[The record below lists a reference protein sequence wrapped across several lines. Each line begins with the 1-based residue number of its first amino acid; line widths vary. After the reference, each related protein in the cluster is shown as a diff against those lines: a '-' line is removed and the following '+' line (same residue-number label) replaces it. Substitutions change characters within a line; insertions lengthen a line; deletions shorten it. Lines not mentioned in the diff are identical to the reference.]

1 MSTNTMVTTTKAQ
14 QIEFLR
20 DALDAQKE
28 LKMPKNLAERIAYT
42 LKNVKS
48 AVKSDLADL
57 IGEVTP
63 LLAKATAKKPVETS
77 TKPKTKTEPKPEKVE
92 DKSTKKPLKPKA
104 KAEPKTEPPKAK
116 TKKPKAK
123 TKKPKAK
130 DLFPATITTK
140 ELGNL
145 KKVADKFTTYEEL
158 VNTINGEDFDGE
170 LYILVPWTPEQ
181 IEEFKYSERFD
192 VPEVESFPENYDIL
206 QVVVA
211 CERVERFFAQSAY
224 TDALF
229 QFEGA
234 DLEPT
239 EYTDGAGNVLKNRFS
254 YNMEF
259 EFYVPVK

>member
-1 MSTNTMVTTTKAQ
+1 MSTTTNTMVTTTKAQ
-14 QIEFLR
+14 AIEFLR

-28 LKMPKNLAERIAYT
+28 LKMPKNLAERISYT

-77 TKPKTKTEPKPEKVE
+77 TKPKTKTKTEKVE
-92 DKSTKKPLKPKA
+92 DKSTKKPLKAKA
-104 KAEPKTEPPKAK
+104 KPKTEQPKAE
-116 TKKPKAK
+116 

-239 EYTDGAGNVLKNRFS
+239 EYTDGAGNVLVNRFS

-259 EFYVPVK
+259 EFYVPAK

>member
-1 MSTNTMVTTTKAQ
+1 MSTTTNTMVTTTKAQ
-14 QIEFLR
+14 AIEFLR

-28 LKMPKNLAERIAYT
+28 LKMPKNLAERISYT

-63 LLAKATAKKPVETS
+63 LLAKATAKKPLETS
-77 TKPKTKTEPKPEKVE
+77 TKPKTKTKTEKVE
-92 DKSTKKPLKPKA
+92 DKSTKKPLKAKA
-104 KAEPKTEPPKAK
+104 KPKTEQPKAE
-116 TKKPKAK
+116 

-259 EFYVPVK
+259 EFYVPAK

>member
-1 MSTNTMVTTTKAQ
+1 MSTNTMATTTKAQ

-28 LKMPKNLAERIAYT
+28 LKMPKNLVERIAYT

-92 DKSTKKPLKPKA
+92 DKSTKKPLKPKS
-104 KAEPKTEPPKAK
+104 KAEPKTEPPKAE
-116 TKKPKAK
+116 

-259 EFYVPVK
+259 EFYVPAK

>member
-1 MSTNTMVTTTKAQ
+1 MSTTTNTMVTTTKAQ

-28 LKMPKNLAERIAYT
+28 LKMPKNLAERISYT

-63 LLAKATAKKPVETS
+63 LLAKATAKKPLETS
-77 TKPKTKTEPKPEKVE
+77 TKPKTKTKTEKVE
-92 DKSTKKPLKPKA
+92 DKSTKKPLKAKA
-104 KAEPKTEPPKAK
+104 KPKTEQPKAE
-116 TKKPKAK
+116 

-259 EFYVPVK
+259 EFYVPAK

>member
-1 MSTNTMVTTTKAQ
+1 MSTTTNTMVTTTKAQ
-14 QIEFLR
+14 AIEFLR

-28 LKMPKNLAERIAYT
+28 LKMPKNLAERISYT

-77 TKPKTKTEPKPEKVE
+77 TKPKTKTKTEKVE
-92 DKSTKKPLKPKA
+92 DKSTKKPLKAKA
-104 KAEPKTEPPKAK
+104 KPKTEQPKAE
-116 TKKPKAK
+116 

-259 EFYVPVK
+259 EFYVPAK

>member
-1 MSTNTMVTTTKAQ
+1 MSTNTMATTTKAQ

-28 LKMPKNLAERIAYT
+28 LKMPKNLVERIAYT

-92 DKSTKKPLKPKA
+92 DKSTKKPL
-104 KAEPKTEPPKAK
+104 
-116 TKKPKAK
+116 
-123 TKKPKAK
+123 KPKAK

-259 EFYVPVK
+259 EFYVPAK